1 MKKKHTQVRL
11 IYWIIIVIGSGAL
24 GIYMTKTQWNTA
36 VLALWLVVI
45 FLGAMAVEMLWFRSL
60 GKKVAALTPLLRTD
74 PDRYIAGIEDLLG
87 DVRSLGVQQT
97 RCINLAAACCE
108 KGDYAK
114 AVDYLTSLDPRRI
127 PAVNQGAYWADLALA
142 RFHLGQNEQAR
153 AVIDGSADLFTLRFR
168 AGKAGAP
175 SPRGTWSWP
184 GSGTTPPGRPGPIPP
199 PRRSWTSLRP
209 SSGDNEK
216 GRNAMLLH
224 VLAVGDVCS
233 DVGLDCLHRHLR
245 QVKKL
250 YEIDFTVVNGENA
263 AGLGLLPRHADELF
277 DAGADVITL
286 GNHTWDKR
294 QIADYLDRSPYILR
308 PANFSPRTPGRGF
321 GIYEGPRGLRIGVLS
336 LMGRFELNS
345 NLSSPFDMADKV
357 LAGEGKEA
365 DVVLVDFHAEATRG
379 EGAMGW
385 YLDGRVSAVWGT
397 HTHVPTADQQ
407 ILPKGTGF
415 VTDLGMTGPIHSIL
429 GVKPEVSINRFLGG
443 MPMRY
448 EPGPAPGKLN
458 AVRFVIDTDTRQCVE
473 VARCDLLD

>member
-1 MKKKHTQVRL
+1 
-11 IYWIIIVIGSGAL
+11 
-24 GIYMTKTQWNTA
+24 
-36 VLALWLVVI
+36 
-45 FLGAMAVEMLWFRSL
+45 
-60 GKKVAALTPLLRTD
+60 
-74 PDRYIAGIEDLLG
+74 
-87 DVRSLGVQQT
+87 
-97 RCINLAAACCE
+97 
-108 KGDYAK
+108 
-114 AVDYLTSLDPRRI
+114 
-127 PAVNQGAYWADLALA
+127 
-142 RFHLGQNEQAR
+142 
-153 AVIDGSADLFTLRFR
+153 
-168 AGKAGAP
+168 
-175 SPRGTWSWP
+175 
-184 GSGTTPPGRPGPIPP
+184 
-199 PRRSWTSLRP
+199 
-209 SSGDNEK
+209 
-216 GRNAMLLH
+216 MLLH

-294 QIADYLDRSPYILR
+294 QIADYLDQSPYILR

-365 DVVLVDFHAEATRG
+365 DVVLVDFHAEATS
-379 EGAMGW
+379 EKGAMGW

-415 VTDLGMTGPIHSIL
+415 VTDLGMTGPINSIL

-443 MPMRY
+443 LPMRY

-458 AVRFVIDTDTRQCVE
+458 AVRFVIDTDTRACVE
-473 VARCDLLD
+473 TARCDLLD